1 MSNERETQREVRRI
15 VRMLEATTKLLEKPS
30 VFDNFGNDFGNG
42 ENRCIKQFN
51 SALSRLYDLEA
62 LPEGLFE
69 PLDDGA
75 SIGDIGYAYHQVST
89 YLKEGI
95 TVDFDYTFKQEKE
108 TIGNIMKDVGEAVSR
123 TIFSATDADSD
134 KDESKEPT
142 IDTIEIVDVDED
154 DDSDPVE
161 PRLNKLEEQM
171 ETVVEILQEL
181 RAKKDKKDGKKKD

>member
-1 MSNERETQREVRRI
+1 MSNERETHREVRRI
-15 VRMLEATTKLLEKPS
+15 VRMLEATTKLFEKPS
-30 VFDNFGNDFGNG
+30 VLDNFGNG

-69 PLDDGA
+69 PLDGDA

-134 KDESKEPT
+134 KHESEEPT
-142 IDTIEIVDVDED
+142 IDTIEIVDVAED
-154 DDSDPVE
+154 DDSEPVE

>member
-1 MSNERETQREVRRI
+1 MMSNERETQREVRRI

-30 VFDNFGNDFGNG
+30 VLDNFGNG
-42 ENRCIKQFN
+42 EDRCIKQFN
-51 SALSRLYDLEA
+51 SALARLYDLEA

-69 PLDDGA
+69 PLDEGA

-95 TVDFDYTFKQEKE
+95 AVDFDYTFKQEKE

-123 TIFSATDADSD
+123 TIFSATEADSD
-134 KDESKEPT
+134 KHDSEEPT
-142 IDTIEIVDVDED
+142 IDTIEIYD
-154 DDSDPVE
+154 DDDADPVE

>member
-30 VFDNFGNDFGNG
+30 VLDNFASG

-51 SALSRLYDLEA
+51 SALARLNELDA

-95 TVDFDYTFKQEKE
+95 SVDFDYTFKQEKE

-123 TIFSATDADSD
+123 TIFNASQ
-134 KDESKEPT
+134 
-142 IDTIEIVDVDED
+142 D
-154 DDSDPVE
+154 DDSSDSTIEVVEIDDEDGGDDPVE
-161 PRLNKLEEQM
+161 PRLDKLEEQM

>member
-30 VFDNFGNDFGNG
+30 VLDNFASG

-51 SALSRLYDLEA
+51 SALSRLNDLEA
-62 LPEGLFE
+62 LPAGLFE

-95 TVDFDYTFKQEKE
+95 TVDFDFKQEKE

-123 TIFSATDADSD
+123 TIFSASED
-134 KDESKEPT
+134 DEPSET
-142 IDTIEIVDVDED
+142 TIEVVEIDDDE

-161 PRLNKLEEQM
+161 PRLDKLEEQM

-181 RAKKDKKDGKKKD
+181 RSKKDKKDGKKKD

>member
-1 MSNERETQREVRRI
+1 MSNERENQREVRRI

-30 VFDNFGNDFGNG
+30 VLDNFGNG

-51 SALSRLYDLEA
+51 RALARLNDLEA

-69 PLDDGA
+69 PLADDA

-89 YLKEGI
+89 YLKDGI
-95 TVDFDYTFKQEKE
+95 TVDFDFKQEKE

-123 TIFSATDADSD
+123 TIFSVKDLDSED
-134 KDESKEPT
+134 DDSTEPK
-142 IDTIEIVDVDED
+142 IDTIEIVDVD
-154 DDSDPVE
+154 DDSDPVQ
-161 PRLNKLEEQM
+161 PRLDKLEEQM

-181 RAKKDKKDGKKKD
+181 RTKKDKKDGKKKE

>member
-1 MSNERETQREVRRI
+1 MSNERETQREIRRI

-30 VFDNFGNDFGNG
+30 VVDNFGNC

-69 PLDDGA
+69 PLDDDA

-95 TVDFDYTFKQEKE
+95 AVDFDYTFKQEKE

-123 TIFSATDADSD
+123 TIFSATDSDSD
-134 KDESKEPT
+134 KHESKGPK
-142 IDTIEIVDVDED
+142 IDTIEIFDVDDED
-154 DDSDPVE
+154 DDSEPVE